1 MGKADFISKILD
13 ELNVECIFYKIKQR
27 PGKPMWF
34 GVGQEN
40 QLVFALP
47 GNPVSAITCCRHYIV
62 PALKEMCGG
71 KNPEKEYVQLQKN
84 IHLKSKLTYFL
95 PVKFLKTNNA
105 IRKVIPIETNTS
117 GDFTSLSGT
126 SGYIE
131 LSGSKNKFSKS
142 ENIIFH
148 KWKHP

>member
-1 MGKADFISKILD
+1 
-13 ELNVECIFYKIKQR
+13 
-27 PGKPMWF
+27 
-34 GVGQEN
+34 
-40 QLVFALP
+40 
-47 GNPVSAITCCRHYIV
+47 
-62 PALKEMCGG
+62 MCGG

-126 SGYIE
+126 SGYVE
-131 LSGSKNKFSKS
+131 LSGNKNKFSKS